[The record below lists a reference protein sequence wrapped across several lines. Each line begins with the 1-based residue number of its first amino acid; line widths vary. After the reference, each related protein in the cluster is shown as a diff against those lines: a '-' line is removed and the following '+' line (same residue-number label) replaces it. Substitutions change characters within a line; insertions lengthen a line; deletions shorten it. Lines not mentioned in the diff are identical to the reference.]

1 MPQGK
6 LVFTKIIQDS
16 QDYGSTEEHMV
27 SRVFFDIVV
36 GKEVHR
42 GLYAD
47 VRQPV
52 GESFE
57 EGPLTV
63 SFPPAIQG
71 RVDFHAFSRHVEDYY
86 RDAVGSRGRGI
97 HIAGGG
103 NIRMRNNTFIIQ
115 KVVDIEVHVSGGTPG
130 W

>member
-16 QDYGSTEEHMV
+16 QDYGSTDEQMV

-36 GKEVHR
+36 GDVVHR

-47 VRQPV
+47 ISQPV
-52 GESFE
+52 GERFE
-57 EGPLTV
+57 GGPLTV
-63 SFPPAIQG
+63 SFPPVLQG
-71 RVDFHAFSRHVEDYY
+71 RVGFSTFRQHVEDYF
-86 RDAVGSRGRGI
+86 RDLVGSRGRGI
-97 HIAGGG
+97 RIGGGG
-103 NIRMRNNTFIIQ
+103 NIRMRNNSFIFQ
-115 KVVDIEVHVSGGTPG
+115 KIVDIDVQDADGGSS